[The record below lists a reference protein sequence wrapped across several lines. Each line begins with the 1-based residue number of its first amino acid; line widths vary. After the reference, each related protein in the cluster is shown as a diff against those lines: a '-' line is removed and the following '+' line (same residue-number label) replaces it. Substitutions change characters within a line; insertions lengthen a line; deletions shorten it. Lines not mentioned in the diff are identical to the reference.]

1 MIPPLPAEL
10 PARLPAT
17 LTPMLVRVIEML
29 GTAVFAASG
38 VLSAARKGM
47 DILGVAVIAVV
58 TALGGGTLRDLLLDR
73 HPVAW
78 IAHTSYLWTSLVAT
92 ALTLLYVRHRHPPER
107 ALLVADALGLAFF
120 VIGGVRIAEQMGQTG
135 LIAVLMG
142 AITGTAGGVVRDVLS
157 AEVPLVLRP
166 GTLYVTAAL
175 AGATL
180 YLGLEAVHV
189 EPQVAS
195 VGGMVLIAGLR
206 LWAIRENV
214 KLPMARVSPRAERA
228 ARRAVNRQERT
239 ITGEHPRLHSDEPS

>member
-10 PARLPAT
+10 PQHLPA
-17 LTPMLVRVIEML
+17 LTPALVRTIELL

-47 DILGVAVIAVV
+47 DLLGVAVIGVV
-58 TALGGGTLRDLLLDR
+58 TALGGGTLRDVLLDR
-73 HPVAW
+73 HPIAW
-78 IAHTSYLWTSLVAT
+78 IAHTSYLWASFAAT
-92 ALTLLYVRHRHPPER
+92 ALTLLWVSRYRPPER

-120 VIGGVRIAEQMGQTG
+120 VISGVQIAEQVGETG

-175 AGATL
+175 LGAIV
-180 YLGLEAVHV
+180 YLALESLGAVRAV
-189 EPQVAS
+189 SS
-195 VGGMVLIAGLR
+195 VCGMIVIAGVR
-206 LWAIRENV
+206 LWAIRRNV
-214 KLPMARVSPRAERA
+214 TLPVARVGPRAE
-228 ARRAVNRQERT
+228 
-239 ITGEHPRLHSDEPS
+239 